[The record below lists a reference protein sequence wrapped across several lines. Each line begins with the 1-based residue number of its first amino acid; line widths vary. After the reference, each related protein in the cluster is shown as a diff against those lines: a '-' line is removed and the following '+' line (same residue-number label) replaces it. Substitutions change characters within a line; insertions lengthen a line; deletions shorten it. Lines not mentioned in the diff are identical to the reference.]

1 MATLDTHATNRRHLA
16 DRRAGGT
23 QTLNVTDWIALL
35 LLIVGALNWGLIGLA
50 GLDLVASLFGVM
62 TPVSRAVYGLVGLA
76 GLYAIYLCVRLA
88 GQPRK

>member
-1 MATLDTHATNRRHLA
+1 MATLDTHITDRRHLM
-16 DRRAGGT
+16 DRRAGAAR
-23 QTLNVTDWIALL
+23 TLNAIDWIALL

-76 GLYAIYLCVRLA
+76 GLYALYLCMRLA
-88 GQPRK
+88 GKPHK